1 MHVAPPVRMTLAPDA
16 AWTGFVS
23 LVAALAG
30 ANIGAW
36 AAMQFE
42 APTVVVTVLAG
53 ACAAAAS
60 LAIGRRPRSNT
71 GVLAWD
77 GSAWSWSGDELV
89 AQPGRLEV
97 MVDLGARM
105 LVRLALPRPS
115 RRARWLVISRRQAL
129 GAWSLWRTALLARPA
144 VAADPLA
151 PT

>member
-23 LVAALAG
+23 VVAALAG

-36 AAMQFE
+36 VAMQFE
-42 APTVVVTVLAG
+42 APTVLVTVLAC
-53 ACAAAAS
+53 ACAAAV
-60 LAIGRRPRSNT
+60 LLVIGHRPRSNT

-77 GSAWSWSGDELV
+77 GSAWYWSGGDMLV
-89 AQPGRLEV
+89 QPGRVEV

-105 LVRLALPRPS
+105 LVRLVLPRPS
-115 RRARWLVISRRQAL
+115 RRAHWLVISRRQAL
-129 GAWSLWRTALLARPA
+129 GAWSLWRTALRSRPA